1 MRRGRCLSVA
11 RHATRGLLLAV
22 LRIGLSL
29 LLVVA
34 VSVVDDSD
42 TDEDI
47 GDEDTREATDLI
59 DEVLV
64 AVDGRPSPPASKV
77 EVIEK

>member
-1 MRRGRCLSVA
+1 MLREDYCWPSL
-11 RHATRGLLLAV
+11 GLA
-22 LRIGLSL
+22 LSL

-34 VSVVDDSD
+34 VSIVDDSD

-47 GDEDTREATDLI
+47 GDEDTREATDLV

-64 AVDGRPSPPASKV
+64 AVDGDRTPSIEV